1 MTLPEPRWVPCAACA
16 GRVDRHEP
24 HVTWT
29 WQLEVLTPDG
39 EHKVAEAHPD
49 KAWHPTGAPAAW
61 VGAR

>member
-1 MTLPEPRWVPCAACA
+1 MPCAACA

-49 KAWHPTGAPAAW
+49 KAWHPTCAPAAW